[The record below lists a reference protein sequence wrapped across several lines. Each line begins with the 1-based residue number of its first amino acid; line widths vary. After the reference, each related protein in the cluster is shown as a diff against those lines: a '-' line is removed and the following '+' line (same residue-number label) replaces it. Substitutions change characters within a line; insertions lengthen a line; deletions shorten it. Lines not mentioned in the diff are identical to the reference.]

1 MPRRGDNIYKRKDG
15 RWEGRYVKGRKHGK
29 TTFGYVFAATLT
41 AARKKLADAKQLWKT
56 GCETREKKN
65 ETLGA
70 VSEQW
75 LEDSKSFLKES
86 TIAKYRDYLS
96 CYILP
101 RFGDISLGDLSTE
114 AVAAFFRILLKE
126 GGASCNGLS
135 TRTVAEVRCIL
146 KIIQKY
152 AVKQGCIV
160 NFSLDNIV
168 MKQKEKPIRIFSEQ
182 EQERLRSYLCAT
194 LTPCHAGILLCLS
207 TGIRLGELCALRW
220 DDISLSSKQLHVRRT
235 MQRIRETADAQTRT
249 KIVITSPKSD
259 CSIRTIPLSDN
270 MCSSLRPFY
279 RSGTFLLT
287 GDHERFVEPRT
298 MQNWFKG
305 VLGECGIADANF
317 HALRHTFATRC
328 VEAGFDAKCLSVI
341 LGHSNVNI
349 TFNRY
354 VHPTMEMKR
363 RNMEKLQ

>member
-1 MPRRGDNIYKRKDG
+1 MSKQGDNIYKRKDG
-15 RWEGRYVKGRKHGK
+15 RWEGRYVKGRTHGK
-29 TTFGYVFAATLT
+29 TAFGYVFAATYT
-41 AARKKLADAKQLWKT
+41 AAKKKLTTAKKMWKT
-56 GCETREKKN
+56 GCETMAQKN
-65 ETLGA
+65 ATLNA
-70 VSEQW
+70 VSERW

-101 RFGDISLGDLSTE
+101 KFGEISVGELSTE
-114 AVAAFFRILLKE
+114 SVSSFFRMLLTE
-126 GGASCNGLS
+126 GGTGCKGLS
-135 TRTVAEVRCIL
+135 ARTVSEVRCIL
-146 KIIQKY
+146 KILQKY
-152 AVKQGCIV
+152 AARQGCAV
-160 NFSLDNIV
+160 NFSLDGLC

-182 EQERLRSYLCAT
+182 EQERLRSYLSAA
-194 LTPCHAGILLCLS
+194 LMPWHKGILLCLF

-220 DDISLSSKQLHVRRT
+220 DDICLSSKQLHIHRT
-235 MQRIRETADAQTRT
+235 MQRIREAANAQTRT

-259 CSIRTIPLSDN
+259 CSIRTIPLPDKI
-270 MCSSLRPFY
+270 CSSLRPFY

-287 GDHERFVEPRT
+287 GEQERFIEPRT
-298 MQNWFKG
+298 MQNRFKG
-305 VLGECGIADANF
+305 VLEECGIADANF

-363 RNMEKLQ
+363 RNMAKLQ

>member
-15 RWEGRYVKGRKHGK
+15 RWEGRYVKGRKQGK
-29 TTFGYVFAATLT
+29 TMFGYVFAATYT
-41 AARKKLADAKQLWKT
+41 AARKKLATAKRTWKT
-56 GCETREKKN
+56 SCDAMEKKN
-65 ETLGA
+65 ATLSV
-70 VSEQW
+70 VSERW

-101 RFGDISLGDLSTE
+101 RFGELPLGEMSTE
-114 AVAAFFRILLKE
+114 TVSAFFRILLQE
-126 GGASCNGLS
+126 GGASCKGLS
-135 TRTVAEVRCIL
+135 ARTVAEVRCIL
-146 KIIQKY
+146 KILQKY
-152 AVKQGCIV
+152 AVKQGCAV
-160 NFSLDNIV
+160 KFSLDDFS
-168 MKQKEKPIRIFSEQ
+168 MRRREKPIRIFSEQ
-182 EQERLRSYLCAT
+182 EQERLRSYLCTT
-194 LTPCHAGILLCLS
+194 LTPCHIGILLSLL

-220 DDISLSSKQLHVRRT
+220 DDISLPSKQLHIHQT
-235 MQRIRETADAQTRT
+235 MQRIREAAGAQART

-259 CSIRTIPLSDN
+259 CSIRTIPLPDN
-270 MCSSLRPFY
+270 LCSRLRPFY

-287 GDHERFVEPRT
+287 GDHDRFVEPRT
-298 MQNWFKG
+298 MQNRFKG